1 MERFGS
7 FRIGMTALVAVGLI
21 AAGSAAHPAAAAP
34 EDPGLE
40 ELWEQFPLDPERDAP
55 ATRERSF
62 GEAGMRGEPAQRVAP
77 TSVPQP
83 GGADSTFGTSALLA
97 IVAAGI
103 ALVLAGFAVVYTGR
117 APRPPRLR
125 MPAGSFAR
133 GRRQAQAAAVVAAD
147 WVRSVRA
154 ALPRSRSAAIPAT
167 YPPLTGRRVLDD
179 LLRVVSA
186 GLPQRKPGE
195 AKMLGR
201 PDRPGHAPE
210 LEAQKAKPRVAEAL
224 KDARAVPH
232 AEAEVLKRKPP
243 VNATE
248 ALKAKSERERALD
261 KERFARSDD
270 VLKEKLASTV
280 EHEHATKR
288 REYPARTR
296 PRRAGPKRRSALRPV
311 SDAGGVE
318 TPTEASE
325 TRFAGSRTQECEVR
339 WWRGYVESRF
349 FAVAT
354 DAGAD
359 VTVALSPP
367 FRWRKGKPPPET
379 PEAAAA
385 LRALVGSLEHK
396 GWKVVGRGE
405 EWFAVRLAAARTV
418 DRAGI
423 DTAPP
428 HVIRRDNA
436 HGT

>member
-1 MERFGS
+1 
-7 FRIGMTALVAVGLI
+7 MTALVAVGFF
-21 AAGSAAHPAAAAP
+21 AAGVAAHPAAAAP

-40 ELWEQFPLDPERDAP
+40 ELWEQFPLDAERDAP
-55 ATRERSF
+55 APRERSSDD
-62 GEAGMRGEPAQRVAP
+62 AGTRAEPAQRVAP
-77 TSVPQP
+77 KSVPQP
-83 GGADSTFGTSALLA
+83 GGADSTFGKPAQLA

-103 ALVLAGFAVVYTGR
+103 ALLLGGFAVLYTGHR
-117 APRPPRLR
+117 PRPPRLLR
-125 MPAGSFAR
+125 MPAASFAR
-133 GRRQAQAAAVVAAD
+133 GRRQAQAAGGVAAD
-147 WVRSVRA
+147 WVRSVHA
-154 ALPRSRSAAIPAT
+154 ALPVSRSAAIPAT

-186 GLPQRKPGE
+186 GPPKRNPGE
-195 AKMLGR
+195 AKMIEMPG
-201 PDRPGHAPE
+201 RPGHVPAI
-210 LEAQKAKPRVAEAL
+210 EALKTKPPVAEAL
-224 KDARAVPH
+224 KHSRALPH
-232 AEAEVLKRKPP
+232 AEAEVLKRKPL
-243 VNATE
+243 VDATTE

-261 KERFARSDD
+261 KERLARSDAD
-270 VLKEKLASTV
+270 ALKEKLASTV

-311 SDAGGVE
+311 SDPGVVD
-318 TPTEASE
+318 TPTEARQTPVTGNHS
-325 TRFAGSRTQECEVR
+325 QECEVR

-418 DRAGI
+418 DCGGI
-423 DTAPP
+423 DVPQSRT
-428 HVIRRDNA
+428 
-436 HGT
+436 